1 MLELHNISLHAGS
14 QVLLKAPL
22 SVKEPGTGA
31 IVFFGRNGTGKTT
44 LLRAIA
50 GRNADRTYDIRINGA
65 ALAKSGIQEWARLVC
80 YISSHEMPGQQIN
93 TFEYLLSARLGFT
106 SGLGLYAERDY
117 DMTEKWIGELKIE
130 RLLEKNYGYLSDGE
144 KQLVN
149 IARAFIYETP
159 VILLDEPT
167 SSLDVPNKKMITEML
182 HHYAVSEKKL
192 IIYTSHDYFI
202 AEKYC
207 QRAWYIDHHQQFFAG
222 DFNGLDKTIREDF
235 GINQ

>member
-1 MLELHNISLHAGS
+1 MLELKDISLQAGS
-14 QVLLKAPL
+14 QVLLKKPL
-22 SVKEPGTGA
+22 SVREAGTEA

-50 GRNADRTYDIRINGA
+50 GGNADRTNDIRINGIT
-65 ALAKSGIQEWARLVC
+65 LAKSGIQEWARLVC

-106 SGLGLYAERDY
+106 SGLGLYAEKDY
-117 DMTEKWIGELKIE
+117 HITEKWINEMKIA
-130 RLLEKNYGYLSDGE
+130 RLLDKNYAYLSDGE

-159 VILLDEPT
+159 MILLDEPT

-182 HHYAVSEKKL
+182 HHYAVNEKKL

-207 QRAWYIDHHQQFFAG
+207 QRAWYIDHHQQFLAG
-222 DFNGLDKTIREDF
+222 DFNSLNKTIREDF
-235 GINQ
+235 GID